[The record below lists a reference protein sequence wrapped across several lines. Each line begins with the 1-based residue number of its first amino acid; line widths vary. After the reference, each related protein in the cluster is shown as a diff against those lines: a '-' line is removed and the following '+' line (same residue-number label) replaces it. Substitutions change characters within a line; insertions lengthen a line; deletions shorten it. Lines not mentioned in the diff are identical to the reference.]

1 MSTAPAMSEA
11 EAALDR
17 VLDAFERGRHTAT
30 EMRLLLRLVDRHD
43 AGIRE
48 LADQLGSRPI
58 EVTRAGRRL
67 AMRGLVRT
75 HRAGR
80 GGQTLMEITPS
91 GLATVRTLLNDGGFR
106 MTTRGAGNVQM
117 GIDAHG
123 PSGKRRA
130 RSTA

>member
-1 MSTAPAMSEA
+1 MSTTLPMSQA

-17 VLDAFERGRHTAT
+17 VLHAFEHGRHTAT

-48 LADQLGSRPI
+48 LADQLGTRPT

-80 GGQTLMEITPS
+80 REQTMMEITPS
-91 GLATVRTLLNDGGFR
+91 GLATVRTLLTAARPG
-106 MTTRGAGNVQM
+106 TVQM

-123 PSGKRRA
+123 QRGKRRP
-130 RSTA
+130 RSRA

>member
-1 MSTAPAMSEA
+1 MSTAPLMSEA

-17 VLDAFERGRHTAT
+17 VLHAFERGRHTAT

-48 LADQLGSRPI
+48 LADQLGSRPT

-80 GGQTLMEITPS
+80 GDQTLMEITPS

-106 MTTRGAGNVQM
+106 MTRGPGTVQM

-123 PSGKRRA
+123 PSGKRRP
-130 RSTA
+130 RSRA